1 MLKEYKARSGQSVY
15 DVCMIVYGSLD
26 YLVKLCS
33 DSGLTDADLNDLS
46 GVTFIYDTTLVAN
59 QAVQSFLSADN
70 RGTNYF
76 TPDSGCPIVTG
87 LAVDSTAPSSVT
99 VVWDSNA
106 LAVGY
111 EYALTNTDTPPM
123 TGWLST
129 TGTTATITGLVSG
142 ATYYVWVRTV
152 CGAGSFSGSV
162 SVEATTSVPEL
173 TLWISPWL
181 DPDVTNP
188 SPGDFMPYAMPP
200 LSIDTGFAVATI
212 PTVVIPDEAAEDAYL
227 LYLNSG
233 FDPLITG
240 TFSRSTGIFTYTAG
254 TGEVPS
260 IYGSVY
266 VLYKRTKLTFTD
278 MIATKEL
285 GYRYTSYSGAN
296 TTQMVTDWGDGT
308 DPDYYNAPA
317 VTTIVTHTFADTSAG
332 VYVYHNDKML
342 YWNFIE
348 TGTFYPANAKLS
360 KIEEDLPKFL
370 NALDIS
376 TCQEFANSEAGVS
389 GIDIS
394 MCDSLTILAFRQNTA
409 LVGFTA
415 LFTDPK
421 PLLSTLTF
429 EYNPISTAVTDSLIN
444 DFVANSWTGLTSGTL
459 RFINTPAAPP
469 SAGSAASRATLTTA
483 SWTQTY

>member
-46 GVTFIYDTTLVAN
+46 GVTFIYDTALVAN

-76 TPDSGCPIVTG
+76 TPDSGCPIVSG
-87 LAVDSTAPSSVT
+87 LSVDSTTPSSVT

-106 LAVGY
+106 LAVGF

-123 TGWLST
+123 AGWLST
-129 TGTTATITGLVSG
+129 TGTTATVSG
-142 ATYYVWVRTV
+142 LISGSTYYVWVRTI
-152 CGAGSFSGSV
+152 CGAGKFSGAI

-188 SPGDFMPYAMPP
+188 SPGFFMPYAMPP
-200 LSIDTGFAVATI
+200 LSIDTGFAVVALPTI
-212 PTVVIPDEAAEDAYL
+212 VIPDEAAEDAYL

-233 FDPLITG
+233 FNPLLTG
-240 TFSRSTGIFTYTAG
+240 TFSRATGIFTYTAG

-278 MIATKEL
+278 MIATKDT
-285 GYRYTSYSGAN
+285 GYIYRSASGAN

-308 DPDYYNAPA
+308 DPDYYNTPS
-317 VTTIVTHTFADTSAG
+317 VTTTVTHTFDDTSTG
-332 VYVYHNDKML
+332 VYVYHNDKMTSL
-342 YWNFIE
+342 
-348 TGTFYPANAKLS
+348 TFDEAGSVYPADAKLS

-370 NALDIS
+370 SALDIS
-376 TCQEFANSEAGVS
+376 ACQEFANSESGVS

-394 MCDSLTILAFRQNTA
+394 MCDSLTILSFRQNTA
-409 LVGFTA
+409 LNGFSA

-421 PLLSTLTF
+421 PLLSSLIF
-429 EYNPISTAVTDSLIN
+429 EYNPISTAVTDDIIN
-444 DFVANSWTGLTSGTL
+444 DFVANSWTGLTGGTL
-459 RFINTPAAPP
+459 RFINTPTAAP
-469 SAGSAASRATLTTA
+469 SATSAAARATLTTA